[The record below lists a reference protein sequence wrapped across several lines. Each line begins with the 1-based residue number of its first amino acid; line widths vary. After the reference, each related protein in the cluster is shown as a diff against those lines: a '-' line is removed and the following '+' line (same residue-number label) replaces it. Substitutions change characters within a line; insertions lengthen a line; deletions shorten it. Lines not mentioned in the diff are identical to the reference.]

1 MSKAAAQ
8 MKPMCPKCGRA
19 ETVVAIAYGYPDPRL
34 GRQTLEAG
42 VALGGNVAA
51 EHSPSW
57 YCRACETSFGDVSS
71 AA

>member
-1 MSKAAAQ
+1 MPKAAAQ
-8 MKPMCPKCGRA
+8 MKPLCPKCGRA
-19 ETVVAIAYGYPDPRL
+19 EAVVAIAYGYPDPRL
-34 GRQTLEAG
+34 GRQTIEDG
-42 VALGGNVAA
+42 VVHGGNVPA